1 MFKKLTIK
9 TCVFCFINISFW
21 LTTEISDFCRAA
33 MDTERA
39 LEVEGR
45 AFLKCESPLKGMF
58 LKVWSN
64 FLNFKFF

>member
-58 LKVWSN
+58 LKFEAISWI
-64 FLNFKFF
+64 LNF